1 LTGKMAKSRK
11 QNAGKFVKRQKKR
24 PQKLKLSGKIWLEIY
39 KNRKKMARQFAK
51 ERQKGIK
58 FWK

>member
-1 LTGKMAKSRK
+1 MAKSRK